1 MGPGPITQIIA
12 TVSDIFSGLAGK
24 GWALNSASLTAMSFM
39 FTILSVVVVGCSFYV
54 QIMKHNKV
62 TSADERINTFKD
74 AMLYFGARLF
84 FIPLIVGAPALP
96 LVAKTIADNFSVWGS
111 SQAVAVQVA
120 GVGDSLLAKLSRLDR
135 MSIHPDTDPTGMD
148 PGALKEAGVDADKAA
163 KVRAA
168 RLEAAAK
175 TEKFTQELDQA
186 QNPRARQAAQA
197 RLDEARKAQDQIE
210 GQVDQL
216 LNQYNV
222 WAKKKQAT
230 VYNAETFKRA
240 IEKLVNTYNEQH
252 GGSGLDGGVF
262 YGASGSLQTNDGQSV
277 AVLGNLD
284 PNTIQAVVDERNG
297 NIIARG
303 EDIARALMEVDK
315 ERSQEGHGGAMVWNG
330 IKMLGEF
337 IGSVGFY
344 LSIAPAVLG
353 IGVGSLATLKAAFGL
368 LQFGA
373 KVSIMVNLGLSV
385 AVIFSSL
392 FVFALMFRKTE
403 QFAFTYFRFLMS
415 VILTCFGIHFVMG
428 TIGMTIAHSSYG
440 LVATCNSLLVK
451 AGFLGK
457 NGSMEL
463 FKISCGAG
471 LAAFAVGMMVD
482 FIVELCKSAGQVAQ
496 GVLNGSFNP

>member
-24 GWALNSASLTAMSFM
+24 GWVFNSASLTAMSFM
-39 FTILSVVVVGCSFYV
+39 FTILSVVVVGISFYV

-62 TSADERINTFKD
+62 SSVEERVNTVKD
-74 AMLYFGARLF
+74 ATLYFGARLF
-84 FIPLIVGAPALP
+84 FIPLIIGAPALP

-120 GVGDSLLAKLSRLDR
+120 GVGDSLIAKLSRLDR
-135 MSIHPDTDPTGMD
+135 MSIHPDSDPTGMD
-148 PGALKEAGVDADKAA
+148 PGVLKEAGVDADKAA

-175 TEKFTQELDQA
+175 TERFSQELDQA
-186 QNPRARQAAQA
+186 ANPRARQAAQA

-240 IEKLVNTYNEQH
+240 IEKLVDGYNAQR
-252 GGSGLDGGVF
+252 GDSGLDAGAF
-262 YGASGSLQTNDGQSV
+262 YGASGTLQTKDGQSV

-303 EDIARALMEVDK
+303 EDIARALMAVEK
-315 ERSQEGHGGAMVWNG
+315 ERTEEGKIGVWDGA
-330 IKMLGEF
+330 KLLAEF
-337 IGSVGFY
+337 IGSAGFY

-353 IGVGSLATLKAAFGL
+353 IGAGSLATLKAAFGL

-373 KVSIMVNLGLSV
+373 KVSIMVNLGLSI
-385 AVIFSSL
+385 AVIFSSF
-392 FVFALMFRKTE
+392 FVFLLMFRKTE
-403 QFAFTYFRFLMS
+403 QFGFTFFRFLMS

-428 TIGMTIAHSSYG
+428 TVGMTIAHSSYG

>member
-24 GWALNSASLTAMSFM
+24 GWVYNSASLTAMSFM
-39 FTILSVVVVGCSFYV
+39 FTILSVVIVSCSFYI
-54 QIMKHNKV
+54 QILKHNKV
-62 TSADERINTFKD
+62 TSADERINSFKD
-74 AMLYFGARLF
+74 ACLYFGARLF

-96 LVAKTIADNFSVWGS
+96 LVAKSIADNFSVWGS

-148 PGALKEAGVDADKAA
+148 PGALKDAGVDAEKAA

-240 IEKLVNTYNEQH
+240 IEKLVSNYNEVH
-252 GGSGLDGGVF
+252 GGSGLDGGTF
-262 YGASGSLQTNDGQSV
+262 YGASGTLQTKDGQTV

-284 PNTIQAVVDERNG
+284 PNAIQAVVDERNG
-297 NIIARG
+297 NVIARG
-303 EDIARALMEVDK
+303 EDIARALMEVEK
-315 ERSQEGHGGAMVWNG
+315 ERTKEDKIGVWGAT
-330 IKMLGEF
+330 KLLAEF
-337 IGSVGFY
+337 VGSAGFY

-353 IGVGSLATLKAAFGL
+353 IGAGSLATLKAAFGL

-373 KVSIMVNLGLSV
+373 KVSIMVNLGLSI
-385 AVIFSSL
+385 AVIFSSF
-392 FVFALMFRKTE
+392 FVLLLMFRKTE
-403 QFAFTYFRFLMS
+403 QFGFTFFRFLMS

-428 TIGMTIAHSSYG
+428 TVGMTVAHSSYG